1 MSELSKDIG
10 VLTALAKRLEN
21 ERLPRALEIKAR
33 VDRGEVLDD
42 HDLDF
47 LSKIFSEIGEVKPLL
62 DRNPQYQDVAGR
74 MMQLYK
80 EITTRALANEST
92 KKPS

>member
-1 MSELSKDIG
+1 MSEVNKDIG

-21 ERLPRALEIKAR
+21 ERLPKALEMKAR

-42 HDLDF
+42 HDLAF
-47 LSKIFSEIGEVKPLL
+47 LEKVFSEVGEVRGFL

-80 EITTRALANEST
+80 EITSKALANET
-92 KKPS
+92 APKKS